1 MLKHLLS
8 IVFLQCI
15 AALSVA
21 QNSTISGRV
30 TTQTGNEPVPFVPI
44 VIQGTTIGGVTDDLG
59 YYQINDVAPGLYNVE
74 CLAVG
79 FKKSI
84 VFEVEVTKD
93 RPATVNFVLEELT
106 LETGQV
112 EIVASGISNQE
123 ESPVSIRTI
132 GTNEIKRN
140 PGGNRDISRVIRTL
154 PGVAAIPSFRN
165 DIIIR
170 GGAANENR
178 FYIDGIEI
186 PNINHFATQG
196 ASGGPVGLINVDLIN
211 EVEFYSG
218 AFPAARGNAL
228 SSVLEFGFK
237 DARRDKYTANFIVGS
252 SDIGMTVEGPT
263 GPNSGII
270 LSVRRSYLQ
279 GLFSLLQLPFLP
291 TYNDYN
297 LKWKWDI
304 NDKNKLTIVSLG
316 ALDDFALNLK
326 LDDDTASENFSRNK
340 YLLDNLVINHQW
352 NYTFGAKWDHYR
364 EKSRITLVASRNM
377 LRNEAFKH
385 QQNNEDLPRTF
396 DYASTEQENKL
407 RLEHKLYG
415 DKGWKILYGA
425 GYEYAVYDNF
435 SNLRDYNPFLDTI
448 VDIKYRTDFTLNKY
462 NFFFQS
468 SKSLASN
475 RLVLSAGVRADGNDF
490 NEEMRNPLNH
500 ISPRFSLKYTFAPQW
515 SINSNIGMYYQQP
528 TYLSMGY
535 QEGGVFVNK
544 GIRYI
549 RNQQA
554 VLGIQY
560 DWDKR
565 NSIISVESFYKNYD
579 RYPISVNRGISL
591 ANLGAEFGTVGNEAL
606 NSNGLGRA
614 YGAEVLFQ
622 QKFYKGFYGILAYT
636 WVRSEFTGADGNW
649 TPSSW
654 DSQHLL
660 SVTGGKKFGKNWE
673 IGGVFRFSGGLP
685 YTPDNE
691 DVSMQIANWDILRLA
706 QVDWSQLNSKRIP
719 AFHQLDIRIDK
730 KWFFER
736 WSLDLFLDIQN
747 IYNNVTPVKPILDVQ
762 RDNLGN
768 PIVDANNP
776 SRYLPNYLDNS
787 TGSVLPSIGIIVEL

>member
-1 MLKHLLS
+1 MRIFLTLFFIATGFLS
-8 IVFLQCI
+8 FAQTSFITGK
-15 AALSVA
+15 VA
-21 QNSTISGRV
+21 TKAS
-30 TTQTGNEPVPFVPI
+30 NESVPFVPV
-44 VIQGTTIGGVTDDLG
+44 VIQGTTTGGVTDIDG
-59 YYQINDVAPGLYNVE
+59 NYRINDLAPGLYNVE

-79 FKKSI
+79 YKKAVI
-84 VFEVEVTKD
+84 FEVEVTLD
-93 RPATVNFVLEELT
+93 RPATVNFSLEELDV
-106 LETGQV
+106 EIGQV
-112 EIVASGISNQE
+112 EIVGSTISNQE

-237 DARRDKYTANFIVGS
+237 DPRRDKYTANFIVGS

-263 GPNSGII
+263 GPKSSIVM
-270 LSVRRSYLQ
+270 SVRRSYLQ
-279 GLFSLLQLPFLP
+279 GLFALLELPFLP

-304 NDKNKLTIVSLG
+304 NDKNKLTIISLG
-316 ALDDFALNLK
+316 ALDDFALNLAI
-326 LDDDTASENFSRNK
+326 DDDTASENFLRNK

-352 NYTFGAKWDHYR
+352 NYSIGAKWDHYR
-364 EKSRITLVASRNM
+364 ENSRWSFVASRNM

-385 QQNNEDLPRTF
+385 ELNDEALPKIF
-396 DYASTEQENKL
+396 DYASTEQENKFRVENKIFGL
-407 RLEHKLYG
+407 
-415 DKGWKILYGA
+415 KGWKLLVGA

-435 SNLRDYNPFLDTI
+435 SKVKEYNPLLDTLFEIDYNTA
-448 VDIKYRTDFTLNKY
+448 FTLQKY
-462 NFFFQS
+462 NLFFQS
-468 SKSLASN
+468 SKTLANN
-475 RLVLSAGVRADGNDF
+475 RLVLSAGVRADGNNYNDEMANLF
-490 NEEMRNPLNH
+490 NQ
-500 ISPRFSLKYTFAPQW
+500 ISPRFSFKYSFAPQW
-515 SINSNIGMYYQQP
+515 SFNANTGIYYQQP
-528 TYLSMGY
+528 TYLALGY
-535 QEGGVFVNK
+535 QVNNEFVNK
-544 GIRYI
+544 SMRYI
-549 RNQQA
+549 RNTQA
-554 VLGIQY
+554 VAGVQY
-560 DWDKR
+560 DWAKR
-565 NSIISVESFYKNYD
+565 NSIISLESFYKYYD
-579 RYPISVNRGISL
+579 RYPISINKGISL

-606 NSNGLGRA
+606 RSDGLGRA
-614 YGAEVLFQ
+614 YGVEFLMQ
-622 QKFYKGFYGILAYT
+622 QKFYKGFYGILSYT
-636 WVRSEFTGADGNW
+636 WVRSEFTGADGKW
-649 TPSSW
+649 APSSW
-654 DSQHLL
+654 DSRHLV

-673 IGGVFRFSGGLP
+673 VGGVFRFSGGLP

-691 DVSMQIANWDILRLA
+691 SVSMLRSNWDALRFA
-706 QVDWSQLNSKRIP
+706 QVDWTRLNSERIS
-719 AFHQLDIRIDK
+719 AFHQLDIRVDK
-730 KWFFER
+730 KWFFTR

-747 IYNNVTPVKPILDVQ
+747 VYNSATPVKPILDVA
-762 RDNLGN
+762 RTNTGA
-768 PIVDANNP
+768 PIVNP
-776 SRYLPNYLDNS
+776 DDNTRYLPNYLDNS